1 MRSRIALVIAFV
13 SLIVALGVGWFA
25 ETQYQQLVATTGLIV
40 PAIEIPPYTVVA
52 PGMFKVRS
60 FPAPMANEN
69 IYHNASELSG
79 KISTT
84 ALKPDQLVYR
94 DQLVPLKQFRYTDDE
109 RLEIISFPIKPEQAV
124 GGQIKAGQRINL
136 YRIVLQAT
144 PNQAVVTSPDPKV
157 WLAAQGAGIEVL
169 ESDVLVVDVRSTQG
183 TPIVSP
189 PKVQSQRDFQSRTSE
204 MTTYESADT
213 NSSNSNRP
221 LTIITVAVP
230 PDVAK
235 DILRSTGES
244 QIASRYLLW
253 VSLAP
258 IVKSR

>member
-1 MRSRIALVIAFV
+1 MRSRVSLFIAFV

-25 ETQYQQLVATTGLIV
+25 ETQYQQLVATTELIV

-69 IYHNASELSG
+69 IYRNTSELAG
-79 KISTT
+79 KISTIT
-84 ALKPDQLVYR
+84 LKPDELVYR

-109 RLEIISFPIKPEQAV
+109 RLEIISFPIKPEQSV
-124 GGQIKAGQRINL
+124 GGQIKSGQRINI

-144 PNQAVVTSPDPKV
+144 PNQAVVASPDPKV
-157 WLAAQGAGIEVL
+157 WLASQGAGIEVL

-183 TPIVSP
+183 SPMVSP
-189 PKVQSQRDFQSRTSE
+189 PKVQSKTSE
-204 MTTYESADT
+204 VTTYETAETS
-213 NSSNSNRP
+213 SSNTNRP
-221 LTIITVAVP
+221 LTIITVAVA

-235 DILRSTGES
+235 DILRLAGES
-244 QIASRYLLW
+244 QVASRYLLW
-253 VSLAP
+253 LSLAP
-258 IVKSR
+258 IVKSK

>member
-1 MRSRIALVIAFV
+1 MRHRLALLIALV

-25 ETQYQQLVATTGLIV
+25 ETQYQQLVATTELVV
-40 PAIEIPPYTVVA
+40 PAVEIPPYTVVSPA
-52 PGMFKVRS
+52 MFKVRS

-69 IYHNASELSG
+69 VYRAASELSG
-79 KISTT
+79 KISTIT
-84 ALKPDQLVYR
+84 LKPDQLVYR

-109 RLEIISFPIKPEQAV
+109 RLEIVSFPIKPEQAV
-124 GGQIKAGQRINL
+124 GGQIKSGQRINL
-136 YRIVLQAT
+136 YRLVLQAT

-183 TPIVSP
+183 SPMVTP
-189 PKVQSQRDFQSRTSE
+189 PKVQSQGDLRSKTSE
-204 MTTYESADT
+204 VTTYETTDT
-213 NSSNSNRP
+213 GSSNTNRP
-221 LTIITVAVP
+221 LTILTVAVA

-235 DILRSTGES
+235 DVLRLAGES
-244 QIASRYLLW
+244 QVASRYLLW

-258 IVKSR
+258 IVKSK

>member
-1 MRSRIALVIAFV
+1 MRNRFALLIAFV
-13 SLIVALGVGWFA
+13 SLILALAVGWFA
-25 ETQYQQLVATTGLIV
+25 ETQYQQLVATTELVV
-40 PAIEIPPYTVVA
+40 PAVEIPPYTVVS
-52 PGMFKVRS
+52 PEMFQVRS
-60 FPAPMANEN
+60 FPAPMAQEPV
-69 IYHNASELSG
+69 YRDASELSG
-79 KISTT
+79 KISTIT
-84 ALKPDQLVYR
+84 LKPDQLVYR

-124 GGQIKAGQRINL
+124 GGQIKSGQRINI

-144 PNQAVVTSPDPKV
+144 PSQAVVTSPDPKV

-169 ESDVLVVDVRSTQG
+169 ESDVLVADVRSTQG
-183 TPIVSP
+183 SPMVSP
-189 PKVQSQRDFQSRTSE
+189 PKAQSTTSE
-204 MTTYESADT
+204 MTTYQTSDT
-213 NSSNSNRP
+213 SSSNTNRP

-258 IVKSR
+258 IVKSK